1 VTSTAEWRIARF
13 SDTHVLSLE
22 GATAREFLDKRATG
36 AVNLAFNRAKQYR
49 VELFEKL
56 LEALVAPRPDHT
68 VCTGDLARRG
78 PGVGEVCAR
87 VRRRVRRPVAVDGR
101 VVLQMSIERS
111 RSVAAFQ
118 TERRL
123 LSVTSA

>member
-1 VTSTAEWRIARF
+1 VTSTAEWRIAHF

-36 AVNLAFNRAKQYR
+36 AVNLASNRAKQYR

-78 PGVGEVCAR
+78 PGVGGGLRQSPAPGPATRCRRWAR
-87 VRRRVRRPVAVDGR
+87 CRT
-101 VVLQMSIERS
+101 
-111 RSVAAFQ
+111 SVH
-118 TERRL
+118 
-123 LSVTSA
+123 